1 MDNFIFHNTTK
12 IVFGKGT
19 ENQVG
24 KEIDIKY
31 KNILLHYGGGS
42 IKRSGL
48 YDTVI
53 KSLKDT
59 GRNIFE
65 LGGVVPNPR
74 LRLVQKGIDMCRENS
89 IDLILAVGGGSV
101 IDSAKAIAAGVDYD
115 GNVWDFFE
123 KKASV
128 ESAVPIGVILTIPA
142 TGSESSVSC
151 VINREEGNL
160 KKSIKSQLISPQ
172 FAILNPELTFTLPP
186 YQTAAGII
194 DILAHIMERYF
205 TNTEDVDFTDRL
217 CEATMKSVIFNAP
230 KVFKNPKDYDARS
243 QIMWAGTI
251 AHNNLLG
258 TGRVG
263 DWASHHIQHAM
274 AGIYDDMAHGA
285 GLAVIFPAWMKYVYK
300 YDVARFVQFAVRV
313 WDVDQDFRSPEETAL
328 EGIRRY
334 EQFAKSIGMPIT
346 LKELGV
352 PNDRFLEMAQKCG
365 KDGSFVELGIDD
377 IVEIFKLA
385 Q

>member
-1 MDNFIFHNTTK
+1 
-12 IVFGKGT
+12 
-19 ENQVG
+19 
-24 KEIDIKY
+24 
-31 KNILLHYGGGS
+31 
-42 IKRSGL
+42 
-48 YDTVI
+48 
-53 KSLKDT
+53 LKDVEK
-59 GRNIFE
+59 NIFE
-65 LGGVVPNPR
+65 LGGVIPNPR
-74 LRLVQKGIDMCRENS
+74 LKLVQQGIDICKENH

-101 IDSAKAIAAGVDYD
+101 IDSAKAIAVGANYD
-115 GNVWDFFE
+115 GDVWDFFE
-123 KKASV
+123 KKNTAK
-128 ESAVPIGVILTIPA
+128 SALPIGVILTIPA
-142 TGSESSVSC
+142 TGSESSTSC

-160 KKSIKSQLISPQ
+160 KKSIRSELISPK

-205 TNTEDVDFTDRL
+205 TNTEGVDFTDRL

-230 KVFKNPKDYDARS
+230 KVFKNPNDYDARA

-251 AHNNLLG
+251 AHNNLLN

-274 AGIYDDMAHGA
+274 GGIYDDMAHGA

-300 YDVARFVQFAVRV
+300 HDIARFVQFAVRV

-334 EQFAKSIGMPIT
+334 EQFAKTIGMPTT

-352 PNDRFLEMAQKCG
+352 DSNRYLEIAKKCG
-365 KDGSFVELGIDD
+365 KDGYFVELEIDD
-377 IVEIFKLA
+377 IVEILKLA
-385 Q
+385 E

>member
-24 KEIDIKY
+24 KEIDSKY

-42 IKRSGL
+42 INKSGL
-48 YDTVI
+48 YDTVV
-53 KSLKDT
+53 KSLKET

-74 LRLVQKGIDMCRENS
+74 LKLVQKGIDMCRENN

-101 IDSAKAIAAGVDYD
+101 IDSAKAIAVGAHYD
-115 GNVWDFFE
+115 GDVWDFFE
-123 KKASV
+123 KKDTV
-128 ESAVPIGVILTIPA
+128 KSALPIGVILTIPA

-160 KKSIKSQLISPQ
+160 KKSIKSRLISPQ

-205 TNTEDVDFTDRL
+205 TNTEGVDFTDRL
-217 CEATMKSVIFNAP
+217 CEVTMKSVIFNAP

-258 TGRVG
+258 TGRIG

-300 YDVARFVQFAVRV
+300 HDVARFVQFAVRV
-313 WDVDQDFRSPEETAL
+313 WDVDQDFRNPEETAL
-328 EGIRRY
+328 EGINRY

-365 KDGSFVELGIDD
+365 KDGSFVELDIND

-385 Q
+385 E